1 MEELQLILEDT
12 EEQMGK
18 AITHLENE
26 LSKIRAGKASPDML
40 SGVMVDYYGVK
51 SPINQTASV
60 NTQDAKTLVIKPF
73 DKSMLQEIE
82 KGILAANIGVTPQN
96 DGDFIRIVLPPLT
109 EERRRDLVKSVNK
122 HGEETRVSIRN
133 IRRDAMHQVKD
144 LLKEG
149 LSEDLEK
156 DAEQT
161 IQKMTDEYTEKVNK
175 HLTKKEEEI
184 MKV

>member
-12 EEQMGK
+12 NEQMDK
-18 AITHLENE
+18 AIEHLENE

-40 SGVMVDYYGVK
+40 SGVLVDYYGVRT
-51 SPINQTASV
+51 PINQASSI

-73 DKSMLQEIE
+73 DRSMLQEIE

-96 DGDFIRIVLPPLT
+96 DGELIRIVLPPLT
-109 EERRRDLVKSVNK
+109 EERRLDLVKSVNK

-149 LSEDLEK
+149 LSEDIEK

-161 IQKMTDEYTEKVNK
+161 IQKMTDSYTEKVNK
-175 HLTKKEEEI
+175 HLVRKEEEI

>member
-1 MEELQLILEDT
+1 MEELQMILDDT
-12 EEQMGK
+12 REQMEK
-18 AITHLENE
+18 AIDHLENE

-51 SPINQTASV
+51 TPINQTASI
-60 NTQDAKTLVIKPF
+60 NSQDAKTLVIKPF

-82 KGILAANIGVTPQN
+82 KGILGANIGVTPQN

-109 EERRRDLVKSVNK
+109 EERRKELVKSVNR
-122 HGEETRVSIRN
+122 HGEETRVSVRN

-156 DAEQT
+156 DAEQD
-161 IQKMTDEYTEKVNK
+161 IQKMTDDYTDKVNR